1 MRSSIASWSAAAC
14 SRLMGRHTEPN
25 TSGLTIPPRNPH
37 LLRWPEFPENARQNF
52 RNPHFEFLVG
62 VMLTYYVFFP
72 TFSYAALTVVE
83 GIQIIGGLYV
93 MVRGLDNVSKGV
105 EGTRFEQSWKKLFG

>member
-37 LLRWPEFPENARQNF
+37 LPRWPEFPENARQNF
-52 RNPHFEFLVG
+52 RNPHLFAA
-62 VMLTYYVFFP
+62 VFVAVLLAMWP
-72 TFSYAALTVVE
+72 TVPWD
-83 GIQIIGGLYV
+83 GIQLGAPLGMAITPFILYP
-93 MVRGLDNVSKGV
+93 VSKLAWLAFDLAFRPERG
-105 EGTRFEQSWKKLFG
+105 R